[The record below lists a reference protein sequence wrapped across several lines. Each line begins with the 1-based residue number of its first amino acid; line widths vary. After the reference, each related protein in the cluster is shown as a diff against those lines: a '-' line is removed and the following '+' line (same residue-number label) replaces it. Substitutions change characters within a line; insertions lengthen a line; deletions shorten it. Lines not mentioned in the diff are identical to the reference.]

1 MEGSSTRR
9 EHFSTD
15 TDSPDAY
22 ARCRLKTRT
31 NRRGFSYRKQL
42 KKIFQVTLV
51 LAKSLSSP
59 QAVPPEGNTSLRIPI
74 LQTPMQDAG

>member
-1 MEGSSTRR
+1 EFIISPGSSTRR

-31 NRRGFSYRKQL
+31 NRRGFSYR
-42 KKIFQVTLV
+42 V
-51 LAKSLSSP
+51 LSI
-59 QAVPPEGNTSLRIPI
+59 NTCLE
-74 LQTPMQDAG
+74 QTCRNT